1 MSLGHA
7 RQSLAALARLLY
19 RRRVSQNPH
28 DALFRFT
35 FGKPDNAAALI
46 RSNLPDAI
54 SQRVDWRSLR
64 LENGSYVDPASEWR
78 HSDLVFTATIDRR
91 PAFIYILLEHQS
103 SPDALMTLRMLS
115 YLVRLWE
122 EYLHKHPKRKR
133 LPAVIPLVVYHGDAP
148 WSAPTRLLDLVDLD
162 DDGKAALAPHL
173 PDLQIILD
181 DLTARGE
188 QHIRKR
194 RLPAAAMLTAL
205 SLLGVPKRDA
215 LTALANLVDLLRQLP
230 MDRAG
235 QDTLAA
241 VLCYVFEVADPEP
254 EPQRLQGFL
263 ARNVGPKATEVVMSA
278 AEKLRQQGRAEG
290 RAEGE
295 AAGLAKGRAATL
307 LKQLTLKFGEL
318 TATTR
323 KRVEAA
329 SIDQLDRFAE
339 RILTAN
345 SLREV
350 FESKPAKT
358 KTKTRAKKQR

>member
-1 MSLGHA
+1 M
-7 RQSLAALARLLY
+7 
-19 RRRVSQNPH
+19 P
-28 DALFRFT
+28 
-35 FGKPDNAAALI
+35 
-46 RSNLPDAI
+46 
-54 SQRVDWRSLR
+54 
-64 LENGSYVDPASEWR
+64 
-78 HSDLVFTATIDRR
+78 
-91 PAFIYILLEHQS
+91 
-103 SPDALMTLRMLS
+103 LRMLS

-133 LPAVIPLVVYHGDAP
+133 LPAVIPLVVYHGDTP

-162 DDGKAALAPHL
+162 HDGKAALAPHL

-194 RLPAAAMLTAL
+194 RLPVAAMLTAL
-205 SLLGVPKRDA
+205 SLLGMPKRDA

-263 ARNVGPKATEVVMSA
+263 ARNVGSQATEVVMSA

-295 AAGLAKGRAATL
+295 TRGRAATL
-307 LKQLTLKFGEL
+307 LKLLTLKFGEL
-318 TATTR
+318 TVTTR
-323 KRVEAA
+323 KRVEAS
-329 SIDQLDRFAE
+329 SIDQLDRLAE
-339 RILTAN
+339 RILSAN
-345 SLREV
+345 TLREV

-358 KTKTRAKKQR
+358 KTRAQKKR